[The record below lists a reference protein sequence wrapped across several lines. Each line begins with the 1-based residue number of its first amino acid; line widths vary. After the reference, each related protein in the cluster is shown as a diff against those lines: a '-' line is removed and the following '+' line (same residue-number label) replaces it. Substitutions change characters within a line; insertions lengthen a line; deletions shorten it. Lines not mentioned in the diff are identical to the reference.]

1 MIHPMGFHL
10 QAYRPVFDHPES
22 GAAEG
27 LIRRGL
33 SQLLSLCLLALL
45 LLAPIRPAEAIT
57 APELRSQRSLQ
68 SISQDMSGRNLQ
80 QQEFLK
86 SDLQGVDF
94 HGSDLRGAVFNSSNL
109 QNSNLQG
116 ANLGDVVAYATRFD
130 GADLRDAQFS
140 NGMLMQSHFRDAEI
154 TGADFTDAVLD
165 LPEQRALCK
174 RADGVNSSTGVS
186 TRESL
191 RCPD

>member
-1 MIHPMGFHL
+1 MFRPMGFL
-10 QAYRPVFDHPES
+10 RQTIPAAQRQRG
-22 GAAEG
+22 GAVHEAPIHQVLRR
-27 LIRRGL
+27 LITIA
-33 SQLLSLCLLALL
+33 LLALVL
-45 LLAPIRPAEAIT
+45 FSPPGTAEAIT
-57 APELRSQRSLQ
+57 APELRGQRSLQ

-86 SDLQGVDF
+86 TDLQGVDF
-94 HGSDLRGAVFNSSNL
+94 HSSDLRGAVFNSSNL
-109 QNSNLQG
+109 QHSNLQG
-116 ANLGDVVAYATRFD
+116 ADLGDVVAYATRFD
-130 GADLRDAQFS
+130 GADLRDARLT

-174 RADGVNSSTGVS
+174 RADGVNSTTGVS